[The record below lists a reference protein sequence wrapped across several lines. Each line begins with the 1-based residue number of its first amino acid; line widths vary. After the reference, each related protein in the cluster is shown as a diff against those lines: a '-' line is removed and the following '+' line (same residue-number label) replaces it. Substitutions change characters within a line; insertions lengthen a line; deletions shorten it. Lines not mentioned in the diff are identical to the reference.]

1 MIFNCAIDDENKIH
15 NEIKIY
21 TTIVKNKFLRF
32 LFTSLTIFFQI
43 SSADAQDSSRI
54 RISLLTCTP
63 GQELYS
69 TFGHS
74 ALRVIDS
81 NSVTDHVY
89 NFGTFNFDDPGFYIK
104 FVRGQLRYYVNV
116 EEFEDFKFGYITEN
130 RGITEQILI
139 FSTEEKIALHRA
151 LIENIKEENK
161 FYMYDFFFDNCTTRL
176 RDLIVK
182 YHQPKP
188 FLPAVMPIKYTFRNA
203 IHQYLDTN
211 NMLWSKFGIDI
222 LLGAP
227 TDAVMTIPQ
236 QQFLPENLMNAL
248 DSTNNT
254 NIVSSSKNLYVL
266 GEFKYKNTFF
276 TPLFLFTSL
285 LLFFVFLSLF
295 KNYTTQNILRFFD
308 SLLFFMVGLLGI
320 LLVFMW
326 VGTDHIMTKNNY
338 NLLWAWPVHI
348 VYAFFIKANNKKA
361 RMFSLFVCIFL
372 VLLLCSWFFLAQKMN
387 NALLPLIMLMIWRSA
402 SSIKAKTKQIGSVK

>member
-1 MIFNCAIDDENKIH
+1 MKKICLKALLLFVFVFIQI
-15 NEIKIY
+15 NR
-21 TTIVKNKFLRF
+21 VK
-32 LFTSLTIFFQI
+32 
-43 SSADAQDSSRI
+43 AQDSSHI

-69 TFGHS
+69 IFGHS
-74 ALRVIDS
+74 ALRVIDNTDK

-89 NFGTFNFDDPGFYIK
+89 NFGTFNFDDPGFYLK

-116 EEFEDFKFGYITEN
+116 EEFEDFKFSYIEEN
-130 RGITEQILI
+130 RGITEQELN
-139 FSTEEKIALHRA
+139 FSAVEKIAIHRA
-151 LIENIKEENK
+151 LLENIKEENK

-176 RDLIVK
+176 RDIIVK

-188 FLPAVMPIKYTFRNA
+188 LLPAVMPTTYTFRNA
-203 IHQYLDTN
+203 IHQYLDSG

-236 QQFLPENLMNAL
+236 QQFLPENLMKAL
-248 DSTNNT
+248 DNT
-254 NIVSSSKNLYVL
+254 KNTSIVSTSNNLYSLGAINNKKVL
-266 GEFKYKNTFF
+266 F
-276 TPLFLFTSL
+276 TPLSVFTLMLMLFIS
-285 LLFFVFLSLF
+285 LSLY
-295 KNYTTQNILRFFD
+295 KNNITQNIL
-308 SLLFFMVGLLGI
+308 SLLDTMLFFSVGLLGI

-348 VYAFFIKANNKKA
+348 VYAFFINNDNKIAKT
-361 RMFSLFVCIFL
+361 FSMLVCIFL
-372 VLLLCSWFFLAQKMN
+372 LLLLCSWFFLAQKMN
-387 NALLPLIMLMIWRSA
+387 NALLPLIVLMIWRLAA
-402 SSIKAKTKQIGSVK
+402 SLKAKTKQFKLEA